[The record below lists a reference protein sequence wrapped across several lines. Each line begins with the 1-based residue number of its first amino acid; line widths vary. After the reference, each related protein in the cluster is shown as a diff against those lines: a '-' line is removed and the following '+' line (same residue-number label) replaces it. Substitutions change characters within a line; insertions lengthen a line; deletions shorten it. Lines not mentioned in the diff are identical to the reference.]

1 MEFLVIFLALLF
13 AGTAPQ
19 TPNKKNKTTEDKI
32 DTEVDLTVYHQK
44 LDGWAVE
51 IIGNID
57 TELGKRVLNPDGN
70 EFEDTRMT
78 RQIFTLGELAQIC
91 PHRIN
96 KRLFLLIQGIIFQEG
111 KRSTRSRKDLPRY
124 VIGCSQTMLT
134 RF

>member
-1 MEFLVIFLALLF
+1 MN
-13 AGTAPQ
+13 GP
-19 TPNKKNKTTEDKI
+19 
-32 DTEVDLTVYHQK
+32 
-44 LDGWAVE
+44 
-51 IIGNID
+51 
-57 TELGKRVLNPDGN
+57 LGKRVLNPEGN

-124 VIGCSQTMLT
+124 VRGRSQTTLT

>member
-1 MEFLVIFLALLF
+1 MALLF

-44 LDGWAVE
+44 LDEWAVE

-57 TELGKRVLNPDGN
+57 AELGKRVLSPEGN

-111 KRSTRSRKDLPRY
+111 KRSTRSRKDLPR
-124 VIGCSQTMLT
+124 
-134 RF
+134 